1 MNVSELILQNN
12 QKRKLLTQENEKYY
26 SKIMLYIRTK
36 LTLSEQQSEEV
47 LMEMLDHLIE
57 GQEEGKSARSIF
69 GNDPKSFADE
79 IISQLPNEEKRNT
92 LKFVSQL
99 GLNLLGWFLVIRSII
114 IIVLSQFQE
123 VDTREFIIPSLII
136 LLLIGGTVALGVK
149 LIFNLIHKSLFNENA
164 SDKKN
169 MLKAGLFGGGSFA
182 LILLASFLIND
193 FGPAFE
199 FPWMASLG
207 IGSFLLLVTWL
218 MKKNVI

>member
-12 QKRKLLTQENEKYY
+12 QKRKLLTEENEKYY

-114 IIVLSQFQE
+114 IIVLSQLQE
-123 VDTREFIIPSLII
+123 VDIRVFIIPSLII
-136 LLLIGGTVALGVK
+136 LLLIGGIVALGVK

-164 SDKKN
+164 SHKKD

-182 LILLASFLIND
+182 LILLASFFIND

-199 FPWMASLG
+199 FPWMVSLG
-207 IGSFLLLVTWL
+207 VGSFLLLVTWL